1 MTIEDRLQNVF
12 ENVFDRQIA
21 LTDDLTAEQIPEW
34 DSMAHI
40 NLMFGIEQ
48 EFGIQFPGN
57 RFAEFNN
64 VGELKRYLQSQ
75 VTA

>member
-1 MTIEDRLQNVF
+1 MTTEERLQGVF
-12 ENVFDRQIA
+12 ETVFDRQIV
-21 LTDDLTAEQIPEW
+21 LTDDLKAEQIPEW

-57 RFAEFNN
+57 RLAEFRT
-64 VGELKRYLQSQ
+64 VGELKRYLESHG
-75 VTA
+75 AA

>member
-1 MTIEDRLQNVF
+1 MTTEERLQGVF
-12 ENVFDRQIA
+12 ETVFDRQIV
-21 LTDDLTAEQIPEW
+21 LRDDLKAEQIPEW

-57 RFAEFNN
+57 RFAEFRT
-64 VGELKRYLQSQ
+64 VGELKRYLESHG
-75 VTA
+75 AA